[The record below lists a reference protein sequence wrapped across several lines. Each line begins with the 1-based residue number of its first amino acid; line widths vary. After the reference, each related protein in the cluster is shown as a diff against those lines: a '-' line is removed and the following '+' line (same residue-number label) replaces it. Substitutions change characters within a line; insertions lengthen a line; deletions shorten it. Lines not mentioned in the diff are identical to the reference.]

1 MNQSFTRSLKTTDV
15 KKILVVGFDNYS
27 YILLNENK
35 EEDFGYYKFE
45 KINDSFSA
53 YKWLEEHI
61 NANAEP
67 IAVICNFNFLQTDNF
82 NLLKNIQL
90 HNEMKKLPFIVIAE
104 EAEFNIDREHA
115 LKMGI
120 DDCYFEPVNWNDLR
134 ARLEFLFS
142 FKPQLIEAGTQPEED
157 LTFKMPIGKRIFDI
171 AFASAILLVIS
182 PVLLIIAVLIKM
194 ESKGP
199 VIYRSKRIGRGYQ
212 QFDFLKFR
220 SMCVDAD
227 AKRKEVAHLNNY
239 NSGDKNGAFL
249 KVKNDPRVTR
259 IGKFIR
265 KTSIDELPQLWNV
278 IRGEMSIVGN
288 RPLPLSEAE
297 AVTKDEWA
305 RRFNAPAGLTGLW
318 QTVPTGKDTMSVEE
332 RIGLDIE
339 YARDFSF
346 AMDAR
351 IISRTLPAMIQRGE

>member
-1 MNQSFTRSLKTTDV
+1 MNPSFTRTINAADV

-35 EEDFGYYKFE
+35 EDFGYYKFE
-45 KINDSFSA
+45 EINDSFQA
-53 YKWLEEHI
+53 YRWLEQNIH
-61 NANAEP
+61 ANAEP
-67 IAVICNFNFLQTDNF
+67 VAVICNFKFLQNDQF
-82 NLLKNIQL
+82 QLLKNIQL
-90 HNEMKKLPFIVIAE
+90 HGELKQLPFIIVAE
-104 EAEFNIDREHA
+104 ETEFNIDREEA

-134 ARLEFLFS
+134 VRLEFLLE
-142 FKPQLIEAGTQPEED
+142 FKPQLLEAGNRPEED
-157 LTFKMPIGKRIFDI
+157 LTFKMPLGKRIFDI

-199 VIYRSKRIGRGYQ
+199 IIYRSKRIGRGYQ

-239 NSGDKNGAFL
+239 NADGKNGAFL

-259 IGKFIR
+259 VGKFIR

-288 RPLPLSEAE
+288 RPLPLSEAK

-305 RRFNAPAGLTGLW
+305 RRFQAPAGLTGLW
-318 QTVPTGKDTMSVEE
+318 QTVPSGKDTMSVEE

-346 AMDAR
+346 AMDAK